1 MMTYVKVVVANIFF
15 IVPHK
20 PSFVNTLHIFVS
32 KYINNSHL
40 TKDFYE
46 KKRNILTNPFSK
58 LLFRAIMLI
67 DI

>member
-46 KKRNILTNPFSK
+46 
-58 LLFRAIMLI
+58 
-67 DI
+67 